1 LLQQKIPSFL
11 TWWEYCLTSKTEPN
25 FFEQVKT
32 TQVKTSTSK
41 KDSILTPSIVAFW
54 NHRIG
59 KMYFF
64 ALPCTKKSY
73 FKFLRESS
81 SLHV

>member
-11 TWWEYCLTSKTEPN
+11 TWWEYCLTSKTEHN

-41 KDSILTPSIVAFW
+41 KDSMLTPSIVAFW
-54 NHRIG
+54 NHRIT
-59 KMYFF
+59 
-64 ALPCTKKSY
+64 LPCTKKSY
-73 FKFLRESS
+73 SKFLRELST
-81 SLHV
+81 LHV